1 MKKPGKTL
9 RSILQVG
16 LLLLVICFLSAKTY
30 PSTNKTQTYVSKIGL
45 PFREARSVSSL
56 QSEYSGLLFA
66 QQMEN
71 SIRVKQVDSIKLKD
85 PKMAV
90 FYAIIPGVVVHGS
103 GHFYAG
109 RTKTGLLLLETEVAG
124 TGLVFLA
131 GLAGFAESEGGESSI
146 DPELWGFAGLLL
158 FVGSWVY
165 DVVMSP
171 IAVKKENQKLL
182 GKKSAN
188 LKFEFDHK
196 YDAIKVVLVR
206 QF

>member
-1 MKKPGKTL
+1 
-9 RSILQVG
+9 
-16 LLLLVICFLSAKTY
+16 
-30 PSTNKTQTYVSKIGL
+30 
-45 PFREARSVSSL
+45 
-56 QSEYSGLLFA
+56 
-66 QQMEN
+66 
-71 SIRVKQVDSIKLKD
+71 
-85 PKMAV
+85 V
-90 FYAIIPGVVVHGS
+90 FYAIIPDIMVHGS

-109 RTKTGLLLLETEVAG
+109 KTKTGFLLLGTEVAG

-131 GLAGFAESEGGESSI
+131 GLAGFAEAEGGESYI

-171 IAVKKENQKLL
+171 IAVKKDNQKLV
-182 GKKSAN
+182 GKKSTN

-196 YDAIKVVLVR
+196 YDSMKIVLIR